1 MNAAAGEN
9 LERKRKSLH
18 HDSPPPPQGR
28 TDFFA
33 ICHGTNLLS
42 IVAASSPFSAES
54 RWRIS
59 IPLPPLF
66 LAAARHSA
74 LLSYF
79 PVCLVWT
86 KWRRRHLLRLM
97 NSLEIFLPSSLRGND
112 PSSLLLR
119 RSTERQLAAVRQ
131 WEKNE
136 RRSSTLPSSSLSPLN
151 TGMDFANFRPLS
163 CPSNFMKRRKRHG
176 DTGGVVHPIQRWVNL
191 SAFFL
196 KKVMQLKGGNDKE
209 WPDKEGRKELD
220 VVGLAHGRPV
230 QVAATGGGAI
240 CACTEAKSEGG

>member
-1 MNAAAGEN
+1 MDECGRW
-9 LERKRKSLH
+9 RKHGRKSLH

-66 LAAARHSA
+66 PAAARHSA
-74 LLSYF
+74 LRSYF
-79 PVCLVWT
+79 PVYLVWT

-136 RRSSTLPSSSLSPLN
+136 RRSSTLPSSLNSPY
-151 TGMDFANFRPLS
+151 TGIHGMDFANLRPLS
-163 CPSNFMKRRKRHG
+163 CPSYFLKRKKKRKDPGRAVYSIH
-176 DTGGVVHPIQRWVNL
+176 RWVNL
-191 SAFFL
+191 SVLFSQKRHA
-196 KKVMQLKGGNDKE
+196 V
-209 WPDKEGRKELD
+209 
-220 VVGLAHGRPV
+220 
-230 QVAATGGGAI
+230 
-240 CACTEAKSEGG
+240 EGGQ